1 MKSNAETLT
10 NKKDANAMYDHSVNG
25 TATTD
30 PNHNSNNGNGEETNR
45 RSFRSSIIGDEMV
58 NQFKRKD
65 HLYRRFSDLNGPAA
79 DEAAKLSQ
87 VGLSPNDLKLSTRR
101 SHRGSSMIYN
111 GSSPYSS
118 MHSISSTRN
127 NSGRNSYASSHR
139 NSATSPRRMGSS
151 LESVP
156 SAENGARAVAG
167 AEARAAGE
175 AEMSE
180 GNAMHTGTT
189 MPVLESASSESNV

>member
-1 MKSNAETLT
+1 MNNFKSNL
-10 NKKDANAMYDHSVNG
+10 KKVNLVF
-25 TATTD
+25 
-30 PNHNSNNGNGEETNR
+30 SNL
-45 RSFRSSIIGDEMV
+45 V
-58 NQFKRKD
+58 
-65 HLYRRFSDLNGPAA
+65 FSH
-79 DEAAKLSQ
+79 
-87 VGLSPNDLKLSTRR
+87 LSPNDLKLSTRR

-156 SAENGARAVAG
+156 SAENVLDDANKDGDKEDDTSTINSRTIPSDSIRKQLTDIIDV
-167 AEARAAGE
+167 EYVDDESEEDEEEE
-175 AEMSE
+175 AES
-180 GNAMHTGTT
+180 
-189 MPVLESASSESNV
+189 